1 MVMAKHSGKEDAVL
15 HVQTDLTGN
24 TPLPVQGIADSTS
37 QRAKIAVSDSGIEQF
52 PRTKLEDTSGNND
65 GTQVGFC
72 PLSLNAARTQSLDEW
87 LMDTA
92 VAHGSLSATD
102 AGDNITIV
110 AKRGFVL
117 KAASANAGV
126 VWLGDSATV
135 GGTSNQVGFP
145 LNAGESLTLEIT
157 RGSNIYLAPS
167 AATQTVYWIAV

>member
-1 MVMAKHSGKEDAVL
+1 MAKHSGKADSVL

-52 PRTKLEDTSGNND
+52 PRTIIADDTAGAD
-65 GTQVGFC
+65 GTQIGFC
-72 PLSLNAARTQSLDEW
+72 PLSLSAARTQSLDEW

-92 VAHGSLSATD
+92 VGHGSLAATD
-102 AGDNITIV
+102 AGDHVKIV

-117 KAASANAGV
+117 KAAAANAGV
-126 VWLGDSATV
+126 VWIGDSATA